1 MRQTVERYSR
11 AARWYHA
18 LTYLSVLTLLATG
31 WWLVAGQ
38 EGRPSPLS
46 RLLGMADTDI
56 HVYTG
61 WALAGL
67 AGLAVTLGVRA
78 SRTFV
83 RESIRYD
90 RGDAT
95 WLRRWPAAT
104 VTGRFTR
111 HEGHFDPGQ
120 RMANVIVVLLLATL
134 VGTGIALTEV
144 AGGTAF
150 VWLDRVH
157 RWATYLITP
166 VLAGHI
172 IIAAGVL
179 PGYRGVAWSM
189 HLGGRLS
196 VPVARRLWPGWL
208 ARRSGGEAA
217 PADRAA
223 PAAGDAAPAARA
235 AGGRTRDDADAGT
248 PG

>member
-18 LTYLSVLTLLATG
+18 FTYLTVFALLITG
-31 WWLVAGQ
+31 WWLIAGQ
-38 EGRPSPLS
+38 EGRPSPVA
-46 RLLGMADTDI
+46 RLLGMSDVDI
-56 HVYTG
+56 HFYTG

-67 AGLAVTLGVRA
+67 AAVAVTLGVRA
-78 SRTFV
+78 TRTFV

-95 WLRRWPAAT
+95 WLRQWPAAT
-104 VTGRFTR
+104 VTGRFAR

-120 RMANVIVVLLLATL
+120 RVANVIVVLLLATL
-134 VGTGIALTEV
+134 VGTGIGLTMV
-144 AGGTAF
+144 VGGAAF
-150 VWLDRVH
+150 VWLDRLH
-157 RWATYLITP
+157 RWATYLLTP

-196 VPVARRLWPGWL
+196 VPVARRLWPAWL
-208 ARRSGGEAA
+208 AARATPAA
-217 PADRAA
+217 RETG
-223 PAAGDAAPAARA
+223 PAAGD
-235 AGGRTRDDADAGT
+235 AGGRTRDEADAG
-248 PG
+248 PPR